1 MTGQH
6 VILTDIILRLCI
18 KLGPTNE
25 RKPDICL
32 SETELICLL

>member
-6 VILTDIILRLCI
+6 VILTDIILSLCI

-25 RKPDICL
+25 RKPGICL